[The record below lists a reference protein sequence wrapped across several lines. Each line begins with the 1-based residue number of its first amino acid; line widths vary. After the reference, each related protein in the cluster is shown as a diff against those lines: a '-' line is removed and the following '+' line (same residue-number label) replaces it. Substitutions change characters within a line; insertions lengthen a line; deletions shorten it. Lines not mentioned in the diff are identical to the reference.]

1 MAEKIT
7 SVALSTSAWTKLA
20 EDCDYV
26 QLQVGSNS
34 DAMLVQVATSLPD
47 PAIAAGIRLSGHD
60 AIWPSTPLT
69 NGTDIVYGR
78 AVDRACSVTVLA
90 I

>member
-47 PAIAAGIRLSGHD
+47 PSVVAGFRLNGSD
-60 AIWPSTPLT
+60 LTWPSPPLT

-78 AVDRACSVTVLA
+78 AIGRACTATVLA
-90 I
+90 L